1 MECDMSPAMFSILA
15 YVFVLV
21 LVFIAWLKYRE
32 HLHRHRHE
40 HGPHGS
46 RTNPWHSTGRHW
58 RH

>member
-1 MECDMSPAMFSILA
+1 MSPAIITILA

-21 LVFIAWLKYRE
+21 LLFIAWLKYRE

-46 RTNPWHSTGRHW
+46 RTNEWHGFGRPWR
-58 RH
+58 

>member
-1 MECDMSPAMFSILA
+1 MSPAMITILS

-40 HGPHGS
+40 HGPHSS
-46 RTNPWHSTGRHW
+46 RTNPSHGFGRHG
-58 RH
+58 R